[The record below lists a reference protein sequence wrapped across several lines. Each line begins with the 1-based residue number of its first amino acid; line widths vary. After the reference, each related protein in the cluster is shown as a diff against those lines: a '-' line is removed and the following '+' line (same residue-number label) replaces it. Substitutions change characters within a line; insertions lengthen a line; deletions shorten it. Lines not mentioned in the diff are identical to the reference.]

1 MTKFIAFFLCALI
14 GYLLGSI
21 ESAVIISRDRY
32 HDDVRTHGSG
42 NSGSTNMLRTY
53 GKKAALMTFVIDCA
67 KGVASVLLSFLIAH
81 FFKLDNIECGSIGA
95 LFAVVGHC
103 FPLYFGFKGGKG
115 AATTLAACWTLFF
128 APTYGIIGIV
138 AIAIAATVILLTR
151 YVSLA
156 VMITMLAFTAYV
168 AVLYNSNVITLV
180 CVSLICVLIIAR
192 HNENIKRLI
201 KGNENKISFKK
212 SKA

>member
-67 KGVASVLLSFLIAH
+67 KVLH
-81 FFKLDNIECGSIGA
+81 Q
-95 LFAVVGHC
+95 C
-103 FPLYFGFKGGKG
+103 F
-115 AATTLAACWTLFF
+115 
-128 APTYGIIGIV
+128 
-138 AIAIAATVILLTR
+138 
-151 YVSLA
+151 
-156 VMITMLAFTAYV
+156 
-168 AVLYNSNVITLV
+168 
-180 CVSLICVLIIAR
+180 
-192 HNENIKRLI
+192 
-201 KGNENKISFKK
+201 
-212 SKA
+212 